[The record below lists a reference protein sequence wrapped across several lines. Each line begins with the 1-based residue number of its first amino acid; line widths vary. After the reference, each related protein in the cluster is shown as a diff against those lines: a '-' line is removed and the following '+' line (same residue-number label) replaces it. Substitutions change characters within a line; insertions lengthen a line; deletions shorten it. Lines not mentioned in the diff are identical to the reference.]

1 MKQEPILKDTSK
13 EPRFRLEWSE
23 RDFTNIQKAITAHFK
38 RTGINLEKGQYIL
51 RTWQGIDQTLGLA
64 YTSSSSYAMYS
75 VCNVNAYL
83 DFGHKYRYVC
93 FGIDLHHSNYAI
105 LWDKDENEIIIP
117 I

>member
-1 MKQEPILKDTSK
+1 MKQETILKDLSK
-13 EPRFRLEWSE
+13 EPRFRLDWSE
-23 RDFTNIQKAITAHFK
+23 MDFTNIQKAITAHFK
-38 RTGINLEKGQYIL
+38 RTGINLEKGQIVPNS
-51 RTWQGIDQTLGLA
+51 WGSVDQCLGLA

-83 DFGHKYRYVC
+83 DFGHIYRYVC
-93 FGIDLHHSNYAI
+93 FGIDIHHNYYAT